1 MKLIINLNANEE
13 LSVEQ
18 KGKAS
23 VDTLVSILLCT
34 LESVVSQTIKKGGD
48 PERLYDLMDTL
59 FYHFMERVFPDIQP
73 RDFDFSDAALLYA
86 QDLIIDKAEKE
97 GKTFEEA
104 MKDFE
109 AEARAYVNAQKG
121 RTA

>member
-97 GKTFEEA
+97 GKTFEEI
-104 MKDFE
+104 MESFE

-121 RTA
+121 RKS

>member
-23 VDTLVSILLCT
+23 VDTLVSILLCA
-34 LESVVSQTIKKGGD
+34 LESVMLQTIEKGGD

-73 RDFDFSDAALLYA
+73 RNFDFSDAAMLYA
-86 QDLIIDKAEKE
+86 QDLIIDRADKE
-97 GKTFEEA
+97 GKTFEEV
-104 MKDFE
+104 MNEFE
-109 AEARAYVNAQKG
+109 EEAKAYVNAQKG